1 MSDHEKSF
9 YEKLAEM
16 NYLQEEFEVSQR
28 FYKVRQEKIKSD
40 SSIYLEQTVKE
51 EIDLFRKTHPQ
62 HFVNLSSENFSNIHG
77 MNKAIA
83 GSLNVESKPF

>member
-28 FYKVRQEKIKSD
+28 FYKVRQNKIKSD

-51 EIDLFRKTHPQ
+51 EIDLFRKTHP
-62 HFVNLSSENFSNIHG
+62 
-77 MNKAIA
+77 
-83 GSLNVESKPF
+83 